1 MNLIL
6 IKKKINTYLFNALV
20 ISIYAFIWAPIVIIV
35 LSAFDPS
42 PDFTFPPTGLSL
54 KWFFSFFSNE
64 MFMTSFFLVSLPVA
78 IGVALISTPIG
89 VLGAMG
95 LVRYSFKGRNF
106 LETFFVLPMLVP
118 EVLLGV
124 ALLLFFIKLNIKLTL
139 FSLIIGHVVITI
151 PYVVRSVSVS
161 LHGVKPMLEEAARM
175 LGATKIQVFF
185 KVILPLIRS
194 GIISGALFSFIIS
207 FGDIN
212 LALFLTG
219 PDTATI
225 PVHIYSEIQWQGDP
239 TIAAISAIQIIIV
252 GLILGIINKTF
263 KIRMTL

>member
-1 MNLIL
+1 
-6 IKKKINTYLFNALV
+6 
-20 ISIYAFIWAPIVIIV
+20 
-35 LSAFDPS
+35 
-42 PDFTFPPTGLSL
+42 
-54 KWFFSFFSNE
+54 
-64 MFMTSFFLVSLPVA
+64 
-78 IGVALISTPIG
+78 
-89 VLGAMG
+89 MG